1 MKTIGLIGYGSMGS
15 MLINGFL
22 KTGVIKPEQTIVSTR
37 TKSKIESLHVNW
49 PKLKIADDNSV
60 VVRES
65 DVIFIC
71 VKPNDFKPVLE
82 EIKDEM
88 TADKH
93 IVSSVGVVTIAS
105 MEKFVEAQISRLMPS
120 LTSEVNAGI
129 SLISHGDQVTEDN
142 KDFVNKLL
150 SEISHVKMIDEA
162 EFELA
167 TEITSCGPGFIAS
180 LFEEM
185 TKSALRANS
194 RFTDEEIEFMVYET
208 IIGTVKYFEEKRQS
222 FSDTVDRV
230 ATKGGFTAYG
240 VEVLR
245 DKMPDVFDKMFER
258 AMFRHGELIETI
270 NKDF

>member
-22 KTGVIKPEQTIVSTR
+22 KTGAIKPEQAIVSTR
-37 TKSKIESLHVNW
+37 TKSKIDSLQENW
-49 PKLKIADDNSV
+49 PKLRVAKDNKMV
-60 VVRES
+60 MRES
-65 DVIFIC
+65 DIIFIC
-71 VKPNDFKPVLE
+71 VKPNDFKAVLE
-82 EIKDEM
+82 EVKDEV
-88 TADKH
+88 TSDKH
-93 IVSSVGVVTIAS
+93 IVSSVGVVTIAN
-105 MEKFVEAQISRLMPS
+105 MEKIVEGQISRLMPS

-129 SLISHGDQVTEDN
+129 SLISHSDKVTKDN
-142 KDFVNKLL
+142 KEFVNTLL
-150 SEISHVKMIDEA
+150 GEISQVKMIEEA

-194 RFTDEEIEFMVYET
+194 NFTDEEIEFMVYET

-245 DKMPDVFDKMFER
+245 DKMPDAFDKMFER
-258 AMFRHGELIETI
+258 AMFRHRELIETI